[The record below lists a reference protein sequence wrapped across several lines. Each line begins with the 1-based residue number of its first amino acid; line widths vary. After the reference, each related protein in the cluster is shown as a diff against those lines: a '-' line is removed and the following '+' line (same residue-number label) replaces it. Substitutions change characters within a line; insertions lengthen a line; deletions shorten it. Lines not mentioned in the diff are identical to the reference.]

1 MQKEKKLFWFLI
13 YIVLFG
19 CSFGAGSW
27 SDLSEEIEIAKQ
39 RKDAKIIFST
49 KEKFNQEIINKKE
62 IKSNNLVLNKNWL
75 EQNFSSNNFVPHLAY
90 SNNRNL
96 IIKTKKLG
104 KNNFNIKNTDFE
116 PLLENNIVF
125 FYDPIGNIFSYSIKR
140 DKIIWKYN
148 FYKNMYK
155 NTPKELNLSI
165 SKNNLIIS
173 DNFGY
178 VYSLNKKT
186 GKINWAKNYGVPF
199 KSNIKIDGDNVFLIN
214 QDNKFYIISE
224 KSGKQK
230 LDLETFPSFLK
241 TNSKTNISLDTNK
254 KNVYFV
260 TSAGE
265 IYSLNYKNRN
275 INWLFSLTAIN
286 TDQPVDLFFSSPI
299 VNQNNDIVLSSA
311 LSTFS
316 MNSTNG
322 TLNWEIA
329 IPSNILPILLDN
341 NIILSSRK
349 GFVLN
354 VDRKTGKVLWSRNI
368 FNKLKKLNYN
378 NTGDVTSILLL
389 SNSIFLT
396 TEKGYFIFL
405 DYQNGKILNF
415 TKAAKAFF
423 SKPIVIDSK
432 ILVIDNKMRILQ
444 FN

>member
-1 MQKEKKLFWFLI
+1 MKNEKKLYWSLI

-27 SDLSEEIEIAKQ
+27 NDLSEEVKIAKQ

-49 KEKFNQEIINKKE
+49 KEKFNQEIINNKE
-62 IKSNNLVLNKNWL
+62 INLSKPILNKNWL
-75 EQNFSSNNFVPHLAY
+75 EQNFSSNNFVPHLSY
-90 SNNRNL
+90 YNKRNL
-96 IIKTKKLG
+96 IFKTKKLG

-116 PLLENNIVF
+116 PITENNIIF
-125 FYDPIGNIFSYSIKR
+125 FYDPTGNIFSYSIKR
-140 DKIIWKYN
+140 NKIIWEYN
-148 FYKNMYK
+148 FYKKMYK
-155 NTPKELNLSI
+155 STPKEINLSI

-173 DNFGY
+173 DNLGY

-199 KSNIKIDGDNVFLIN
+199 KSNIKIDGDNVFLLN

-224 KSGKQK
+224 TNGKQK

-254 KNVYFV
+254 KNVYFI

-286 TDQPVDLFFSSPI
+286 TDQPVDLFFSSAA
-299 VNQNNDIVLSSA
+299 VNQNNEIVLSSA

-322 TLNWEIA
+322 SLNWEIA
-329 IPSNILPILLDN
+329 IPSNISPILLDN

-354 VDRKTGKVLWSRNI
+354 TDRKTGKVLWSRNI
-368 FNKLKKLNYN
+368 FNKLKKLNYQS
-378 NTGDVTSILLL
+378 TGDITSILLL

-415 TKAAKAFF
+415 TKVAKAFF

-432 ILVIDNKMRILQ
+432 IIVIDNKMRILQ